1 MIEEYAFALTEMLD
15 LLLKSAL
22 NELLSLIE
30 AKDQGV
36 IGSGQLGS

>member
-1 MIEEYAFALTEMLD
+1 VIEEYAFAFTEMLD
-15 LLLKSAL
+15 LFLKSAL

-36 IGSGQLGS
+36 IGSG